1 MKEKTQKPPEG
12 LGRELVEGSIW
23 KSIFFMSW
31 PMLLIML
38 CNFMVGFT
46 DIYVAG
52 LLGYRI
58 QAAVGF
64 IEQLYFLLI
73 LLANAISIGSVAIV
87 SRAAGS
93 GDMTEASYASRQSLG
108 FGLIIAALLTAAG
121 LLAPSLIVSA
131 AGFPSEIFRIAVVFL
146 RIFSIS
152 LGFNYFLII
161 SNAILRA
168 LGMPKK
174 PLVSMGLYAVLNM
187 FLDFALVFGWG
198 PFPCLGY
205 AGIALAT
212 TISVIVATALNLFFM
227 THLGWSSLLPSLFR
241 LNFRQIRRLVS
252 VSWPMAL
259 VMIGWNAGTVVLYNI
274 LAHLPQDHI
283 QAMAAY
289 ANGLRLEAVIFMPAF
304 ALNMA
309 ASVLVGQNLGAGQAR
324 RAAQTGWQI
333 AATGAVGLAGIAA
346 PLFVFAPEVASLLTQ
361 NPSVLSGTV
370 TYLHYNLSVTPFMA
384 FSLTLGGGLQ
394 GAGDTRGVMMVIIF
408 AMWVIRLPLAYLLGV
423 SFDWGAQ
430 GVWSAMIFSM
440 TVQGTLMALRFRL
453 GGWKKAPI

>member
-1 MKEKTQKPPEG
+1 MKEKPQKPLEG

-93 GDMTEASYASRQSLG
+93 GDMTEASYASSQSLG

-121 LLAPSLIVSA
+121 LLVPSLIVSA
-131 AGFPSEIFRIAVVFL
+131 AGFPSEIFQIAVVFL

-174 PLVSMGLYAVLNM
+174 PLVSMGLYALLNM

-198 PFPCLGY
+198 PFPSLGY

-241 LNFRQIRRLVS
+241 LNFEQIRRLVS

-274 LAHLPQDHI
+274 LAHLRQDHI

-309 ASVLVGQNLGAGQAR
+309 ASVLVGQNLGAGQVKR
-324 RAAQTGWQI
+324 SAQTGWQI
-333 AATGAVGLAGIAA
+333 AATGAVALAGIAA
-346 PLFVFAPEVASLLTQ
+346 PLFVFAPEVASFLTQ
-361 NPSVLSGTV
+361 NSSVLSGTV

-384 FSLTLGGGLQ
+384 LSLILGGGLQ

-423 SFDWGAQ
+423 RLDWGAQ

-440 TVQGTLMALRFRL
+440 MVQGILMALRFRL
-453 GGWKKAPI
+453 GRWKKAPV